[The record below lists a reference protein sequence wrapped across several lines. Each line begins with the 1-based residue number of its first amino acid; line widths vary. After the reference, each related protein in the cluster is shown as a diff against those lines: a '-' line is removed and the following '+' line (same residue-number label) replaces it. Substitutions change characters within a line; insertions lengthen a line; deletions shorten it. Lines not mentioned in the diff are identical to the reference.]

1 MNMKTFN
8 KNKLATIDPVC
19 GMEIARDAKSKL
31 YLSVQG
37 HSYYFCTEKCRNEF
51 ERDPAK
57 YTDVL
62 NITKSRKNWWG
73 RYLDRVQKATNGATP
88 KCCQ

>member
-1 MNMKTFN
+1 MKPLN
-8 KNKLATIDPVC
+8 NNKLSAIDPVC
-19 GMEIARDAKSKL
+19 GMQIKHEDKSQQ
-31 YLSVQG
+31 YMSVNG

-51 ERDPAK
+51 EQDPAK

-62 NITKSRKNWWG
+62 NITKGRKNWWG
-73 RYLDRVQKATNGATP
+73 RYLDRVQKATNGKTP